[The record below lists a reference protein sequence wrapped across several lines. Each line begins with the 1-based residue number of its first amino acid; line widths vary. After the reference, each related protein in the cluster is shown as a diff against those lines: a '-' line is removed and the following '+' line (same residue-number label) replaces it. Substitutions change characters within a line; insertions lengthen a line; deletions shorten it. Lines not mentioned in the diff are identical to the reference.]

1 MSFNVTSIPEY
12 VDTVIFQKEDFY
24 KTNSNLLDIFN
35 DYSNELKINIV
46 YEKGKSSGN
55 IISLNNNFFKK
66 LNDDKFKINGVE
78 TGDTFKNYYI
88 EKYNSL
94 FESIKTSVKD
104 FIGESNVYFKNY
116 SDDVGILTDSVCI
129 IDNSIS
135 PYSDIFYTE
144 TDIPNNLNST
154 IFNKVSNNNILLQLK
169 NTKFNDAILKNNLK
183 GLVEYKK
190 DEFLTNST
198 AHGKNLVIDY
208 NYLNRLFSYK
218 EPMAQSINTM
228 LKGLG
233 DYILF
238 IKNLNKRQNNSKA
251 SVINFS
257 SKIENIDNNLDILK
271 NKVSSNPYTDNS
283 IL

>member
-24 KTNSNLLDIFN
+24 KTNSNLLDIFD
-35 DYSNELKINIV
+35 DYLNELKINIV

-55 IISLNNNFFKK
+55 ILSLNNNFFKK

-94 FESIKTSVKD
+94 FKSIKTSVKD

-154 IFNKVSNNNILLQLK
+154 IFNKVSNDNILLQLK

-190 DEFLTNST
+190 DEFLTNAT

-238 IKNLNKRQNNSKA
+238 VKNLNKRQNSSKA